1 MIVAS
6 ALSGAMDAGQ
16 ASDQGCDG
24 GVFWVFPK
32 ADQVCLLFASSLS
45 LPLPLFFLRMYG
57 HVQVSDVWPC
67 TGVGCMVVYR
77 CGRVRDIT
85 LRRGWMCRVHPY
97 ETACPQI
104 GHGLWRF

>member
-57 HVQVSDVWPC
+57 HVQVSDVWSC
-67 TGVGCMVVYR
+67 TGVDECAISHFDVDGCVAS
-77 CGRVRDIT
+77 T
-85 LRRGWMCRVHPY
+85 HTKQHARR
-97 ETACPQI
+97 
-104 GHGLWRF
+104 